1 MVRFNKWVKFG
12 TIPSSAYDCRC
23 MYFLCSET
31 DYSFSPLNKENEV
44 CMYIH
49 LASD

>member
-1 MVRFNKWVKFG
+1 MCVRLV
-12 TIPSSAYDCRC
+12 TIPSSAYDSRR

-31 DYSFSPLNKENEV
+31 EYSDSPLNKEDEV

-49 LASD
+49 LVSD